1 TEQVYTQ
8 EQYEKFRFDY
18 NQLVEFSKCQHDKSL
33 SYYDE
38 YTCILSF
45 YNDLNTK
52 YTYLQCQNEL
62 NNHQN
67 HYIIKRKKQSEEI
80 DLLRSTLIQ
89 HDIKLQQFINNETK
103 LLVKQLKLEHK
114 IKLLEQNNIKLKS
127 NREKSLRNQTAQLDD
142 SNHAQNEF
150 STSEQSKQS
159 LATELGTLKYKYAK
173 LEVLN
178 INLNNHLQYKMKCS
192 KIYKIF
198 LNNLNEIRKKKNE
211 N

>member
-1 TEQVYTQ
+1 MISC
-8 EQYEKFRFDY
+8 
-18 NQLVEFSKCQHDKSL
+18 LA
-33 SYYDE
+33 
-38 YTCILSF
+38 
-45 YNDLNTK
+45 
-52 YTYLQCQNEL
+52 YLQCQNEL

-173 LEVLN
+173 LEESIYENVQDATKL
-178 INLNNHLQYKMKCS
+178 IEESCES
-192 KIYKIF
+192 KKHAMNQIKDTKAYSLTVNQSIAQKLADIIT
-198 LNNLNEIRKKKNE
+198 LAH
-211 N
+211 